1 MCTDNCLVEINN
13 QIYKPPYNVIPVSK
27 DLIFVEYVED
37 LILYRGII
45 SVSTLTPIL

>member
-1 MCTDNCLVEINN
+1 MCTDNCLAEINN
-13 QIYKPPYNVIPVSK
+13 QLYKPSYNVMPVSK

-45 SVSTLTPIL
+45 SVSSLKPII